1 MDADHDKI
9 IEVFSGTA
17 WEVEMVKNLL
27 QEEEIESFITQSVLK
42 DYAYNPIYSEGAKV
56 MVCISDLNRA
66 RNIII
71 DYYKNLG
78 GEKV

>member
-1 MDADHDKI
+1 MDTNHDTI

-27 QEEEIESFITQSVLK
+27 QEVEIESFITQSVLK
-42 DYAYNPIYSEGAKV
+42 YYAYNPIYSEGAKV
-56 MVCISDLNRA
+56 MVCTSDLNRA
-66 RNIII
+66 RYIIM

-78 GEKV
+78 DEKI